1 MGLFGPSKV
10 KIMPNDFVKNQLNKI
25 FSTNF
30 IDTEE
35 KGFANLSKEIS
46 IFKMVSLDKY
56 LKERQNVICNLL
68 QLSWDRTVPYDGFI
82 QYGSIMLNDP
92 RVKAV
97 NSGVYDMCLSNAE
110 QAGMDT
116 FGYISMVFITQI
128 IPQDVEINDIDYSK
142 LYQLYGT
149 EFTGL
154 YISFEAL
161 IKGHKFIK

>member
-1 MGLFGPSKV
+1 MGLFGPSK
-10 KIMPNDFVKNQLNKI
+10 IRITPIDFVKTQLNKI
-25 FSTNF
+25 FSANF
-30 IDTEE
+30 INAEE

-56 LKERQNVICNLL
+56 LKERQNVIYNLL
-68 QLSWDRTVPYDGFI
+68 QLSWDRTVPYDVFI
-82 QYGSIMLNDP
+82 EYSFIMHDDP

-97 NSGVYDMCLSNAE
+97 NSGVYDMCLSKAE

-142 LYQLYGT
+142 LYQIYGT
-149 EFTGL
+149 DFTSI